1 MAYQTITATAALN
14 VAVRQRRRYVVD
26 QPVLAV
32 YDAHDRRPYR
42 EHIDTGGYADAAC
55 RRLGSGND
63 ADPAIDAVQGER
75 P

>member
-1 MAYQTITATAALN
+1 LPYQTITVTAAFN

-32 YDAHDRRPYR
+32 YDRRPYR
-42 EHIDTGGYADAAC
+42 EHIDAGGYADAAC